1 MEILSSSLFGGGRQ
15 IKICLD
21 LENGSFQ
28 MMNNICDPF
37 QMLPVSNAVY
47 AYRLHFELSCR
58 VSNGC

>member
-28 MMNNICDPF
+28 MMNNICDETNSTSKCDQF
-37 QMLPVSNAVY
+37 QMRFMPIDYILNYLV
-47 AYRLHFELSCR
+47 E
-58 VSNGC
+58 